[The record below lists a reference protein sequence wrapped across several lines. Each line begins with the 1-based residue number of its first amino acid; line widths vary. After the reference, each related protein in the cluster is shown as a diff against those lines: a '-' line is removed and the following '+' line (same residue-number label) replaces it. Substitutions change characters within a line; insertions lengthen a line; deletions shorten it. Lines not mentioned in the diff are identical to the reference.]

1 MTSGGVVLQLSGLI
15 DLQVNGYGGID
26 FLSAT
31 SEAEIRNAAR
41 ALQADGVSGFLP
53 TLITSEIEDLKRTS
67 KLINRVAESQEPDE
81 AEILGIHLE
90 GPCLSPE
97 SRGVHPEDLLQKPSR
112 ELIQQLL
119 DVERVKMITIAP
131 ELPGAIDAINRISN
145 AGVIASIGHT
155 NANREI
161 FEAAVDAGARAVT
174 HLFNGMKKD
183 GELIDAILACKEIQ
197 IQMIV
202 DDVHVSRELVKS
214 ICEVALDRL
223 ILVTDAVAPAGLGAG
238 RSSLGGMEIEVRDGR
253 AVRPDGRLA
262 GGLSRLSRSIEILAE
277 LGFDQSAT
285 LPSVTSRPLEL
296 INAS

>member
-1 MTSGGVVLQLSGLI
+1 MLQLSGLI

-31 SEAEIRNAAR
+31 NEADIRNAAR

-53 TLITSEIEDLKRTS
+53 TLITSEIEDLKRAS
-67 KLINRVAESQEPDE
+67 KLINRVADSQEPDE
-81 AEILGIHLE
+81 AEILGIHFE
-90 GPCLSPE
+90 GPCLSPGR
-97 SRGVHPEDLLQKPSR
+97 RGVHPEGLLQKPSR

-119 DVERVKMITIAP
+119 DIERVKMITIAP

-155 NANREI
+155 EANWEI
-161 FEAAVDAGARAVT
+161 FETAVDAGARAVT

-183 GELIDAILACKEIQ
+183 GELIDAILACKEVQ
-197 IQMIV
+197 VQMIV

-214 ICEVALDRL
+214 ICDVALDRL
-223 ILVTDAVAPAGLGAG
+223 ILVTDAVAPAGLGEG
-238 RSSLGGMEIEVRDGR
+238 RFSLGGMKIEVRDGR

-277 LGFDQSAT
+277 LGFNQSAT
-285 LPSVTSRPLEL
+285 LPCVTSRPLEL